1 MNFAGFPNHTSPAGT
16 DFVTTLPAPIM
27 AFSPIVTP
35 ARIVEFAPILAPF
48 FISVFDNDYSDLK
61 KQRIQDKLDTIHSVF
76 GMLSPEEAI
85 SVDDSIKEGIK
96 IRNAEI

>member
-16 DFVTTLPAPIM
+16 GFVTTLPAPIM

-48 FISVFDNDYSDLK
+48 FISVFDSFQSGFFERGNKSLVK
-61 KQRIQDKLDTIHSVF
+61 VTL
-76 GMLSPEEAI
+76 
-85 SVDDSIKEGIK
+85 
-96 IRNAEI
+96 